1 MGIQTWTA
9 THFLIILTLP
19 FTKYNLNFQKIYDA
33 INLRL
38 GKEAKLFE
46 LNQINDKELKRK
58 LKSISQIGTSVLE
71 GDDLN
76 KYTSIVNEMEKIY
89 STSKVQD
96 FKDKSRVVS
105 LEPEI
110 TLRMAES
117 RNPKELEYYWTK
129 HREVTGSKM
138 RDMYKEYI
146 KLTNKAAR

>member
-1 MGIQTWTA
+1 M
-9 THFLIILTLP
+9 
-19 FTKYNLNFQKIYDA
+19 
-33 INLRL
+33 
-38 GKEAKLFE
+38 
-46 LNQINDKELKRK
+46 KRK

-76 KYTSIVNEMEKIY
+76 KYTSIINEMEKIY
-89 STSKVQD
+89 STAKVQD
-96 FKDKSRVVS
+96 FKDKSKVVS

-129 HREVTGSKM
+129 HREVTGLKM